1 MSEIIPIGS
10 ILLGIAVTLPLIIF
24 AVVRRKQMNKS
35 REDGSTVESQEQAKD
50 SPNDRFFEEIEE
62 GSEVIPFVRTYGPN
76 DKYIIQSILD
86 SRGIPSFLSSQ
97 YVNNLLPGIRVK
109 GHTDSTI
116 SIDKND
122 VVAATIFVLEYFD
135 SIVEHEKK
143 ENRTLTEAV
152 YNAIAFLHMMPTT
165 GNRYYPELLI
175 NVDEL
180 VDEIESFLNESV

>member
-1 MSEIIPIGS
+1 MSEIIPIRS
-10 ILLGIAVTLPLIIF
+10 ILLGLALTLPLIIF
-24 AVVRRKQMNKS
+24 AIVRRRQMNKS
-35 REDGSTVESQEQAKD
+35 GEDGSLFD
-50 SPNDRFFEEIEE
+50 SPNDRFFEEIED
-62 GSEVIPFVRTYGPN
+62 GSEVLPFVRTYGPN
-76 DKYIIQSILD
+76 DKYLIQSILD

-122 VVAATIFVLEYFD
+122 VVAATIFVLEYID
-135 SIVEHEKK
+135 SIVEQEKK
-143 ENRTLTEAV
+143 ENRTLAETV

-175 NVDEL
+175 DVDEL
-180 VDEIESFLNESV
+180 VDEIESFLNDPV